1 MTIAV
6 VGISFLAARFSNGPV
21 ATTKSILRRTRSAT
35 SSGRRSLFPAANR
48 AAFFN
53 PPDSGVT
60 SGEFEYVQ
68 RVVEGVT
75 LVLGTGE
82 RVRLIGVNMR

>member
-1 MTIAV
+1 MNLRQLSPRHWKSSLL
-6 VGISFLAARFSNGPV
+6 GLAIV
-21 ATTKSILRRTRSAT
+21 TL
-35 SSGRRSLFPAANR
+35 L

-53 PPDSGVT
+53 PPDPGVT

-68 RVVEGVT
+68 RVVDGDT

-82 RVRLIGVNMR
+82 RVRLIGVDTPEECAP